1 MSTHFRSRLA
11 VTFALPAIFSTF
23 ILTASSAEAQT
34 PATQPQA
41 PMTEPAPAPAQ
52 DPAVPAPW
60 WELIGGYEWDTH
72 GSGYAFFGPGYVRPI
87 KPGLAWTASV
97 FPNYLHYEFDQPSGT
112 TKVRSPGVS
121 SMFGLRFGEKNFF
134 KVGAGPE
141 VKLRTTEFRAA
152 NGTVASEKTD
162 ARYGASI
169 GAEMYVNPSPRNN
182 IHALVNYGTADKYTW
197 GRIGA
202 KRQMNNLDWQGRHTT
217 FLGVEAIGQGND
229 DIKSTQFGGF
239 VEFGLVPSQ
248 VSLAFK
254 AGYKRSTF
262 PSAPDKKGPY
272 FAVTFYKRLN

>member
-1 MSTHFRSRLA
+1 MSTQVFRSRFS
-11 VTFALPAIFSTF
+11 VTFALATIFSAF
-23 ILTASSAEAQT
+23 ILTAPADAQT
-34 PATQPQA
+34 PTTQPQA
-41 PMTEPAPAPAQ
+41 HMTEPPPAPMQ

-60 WELIGGYEWDTH
+60 WELIGGYEFDTH
-72 GSGYAFFGPGYVRPI
+72 GSGYGFFGPAYTRPF
-87 KPGLAWTASV
+87 KPGLAFTASV
-97 FPNYLHYEFDQPSGT
+97 FPNYLHYEFDQPTGT

-141 VKLRTTEFRAA
+141 VKFRKTEFRAV
-152 NGTVASEKTD
+152 NGTVSEKTD
-162 ARYGASI
+162 TRVGASI

-182 IHALVNYGTADKYTW
+182 IHALANYGTSDQYTW

-202 KRQMNNLDWQGRHTT
+202 KRQMNNLDWQGRNTT

-229 DIKSTQFGGF
+229 DIKSFQFGGF
-239 VEFGLVPSQ
+239 VEVGHVPSN
-248 VSLAFK
+248 VSVAFK

-272 FAVTFYKRLN
+272 FAVTFYKRLT